1 MRGQLGEALPLIL
14 LILLAV
20 GGGYT
25 LTQVFTQ
32 LNSLSQTLSTMK
44 NEIIVSL
51 ILIALISY
59 IWKTKQTNNIVTFI
73 LFMLVLYSIF
83 KIMNLTTTATIYSS
97 DSYIIKKKPV
107 TQTIFWISNK
117 GKGVEL
123 SQVPG
128 ERDCLEEFYPNGTPI
143 IYKQGN
149 TYYGKALCFYYQ
161 FPLIHSFIPL
171 GNPLKQFLPFSAS
184 IMPQVQMFLH
194 IDEYKTKFVSQAGVF
209 APKPVSVISSEMYYC
224 YGSEG
229 SYFNCSLNKTQGKP
243 DYSLES
249 LTVTN
254 LVNQQIEYH
263 VVINSNFIL
272 RSMSELVSPFPEK
285 TGQKKVV
292 ISKVYNVHYKVT
304 TSDDNYVYDVYYT
317 VICPT
322 GYHFVTLFQ
331 NAVTSQ
337 TEDQSYWL
345 CDGTPHTRH
354 IHLVTATP
362 YHDFV
367 IRIMNQE
374 FVVKKYQYTFKL
386 PKLPIQKRK
395 PIKVKNK
402 KQFQNSLK
410 QNSLKSPVN
419 TNNYIYKLS
428 KEFVIK
434 KYYLV
439 TYFDTN
445 DYTNISYILLC
456 NSKSTPYFVLNT
468 NKKNAVNCTKNGI
481 CAYIV
486 SVQLPTINKTM
497 NCSLQFYKNG
507 KELASQTYTFK
518 MNVTEQQIKNYKPNY
533 GNNNVNYPSSIYQQI
548 LQEKQYLY
556 YLLLFIIIMLLL
568 HSKKKK

>member
-1 MRGQLGEALPLIL
+1 MRAQLGEALPLIL

-123 SQVPG
+123 SQFPG

-143 IYKQGN
+143 LTKVGN
-149 TYYGKALCFYYQ
+149 TYYGKALCF
-161 FPLIHSFIPL
+161 SFQNSTNLALLLTTP
-171 GNPLKQFLPFSAS
+171 SAS
-184 IMPQVQMFLH
+184 VLPLPTPLFSPTPVIKLYIQ
-194 IDEYKTKFVSQAGVF
+194 EYQTKFVTQSNVF
-209 APKPVSVISSEMYYC
+209 TPKITKLISEQIYSCEWQLGKYA
-224 YGSEG
+224 
-229 SYFNCSLNKTQGKP
+229 NCTLSKTQGKP
-243 DYSLES
+243 DYSLQS
-249 LTVTN
+249 MIVTN
-254 LVNQQIEYH
+254 LVNAQLEYH
-263 VVINSNFIL
+263 VVINANFIL
-272 RSMSELVSPFPEK
+272 HSMSEIVSPFPEK

-322 GYHFVTLFQ
+322 GYHFITLFQ

-395 PIKVKNK
+395 PVKVKNK
-402 KQFQNSLK
+402 KQFQNTLK
-410 QNSLKSPVN
+410 QNSLKTPVN
-419 TNNYIYKLS
+419 VNNHVYALS
-428 KEFVIK
+428 KQFKIK
-434 KYYLV
+434 DYHLI

-456 NSKSTPYFVLNT
+456 GNYSTPYLVLNT
-468 NKKNAVNCTKNGI
+468 NKNNAIKCTKSACSFLIN
-481 CAYIV
+481 V
-486 SVQLPTINKTM
+486 KLPHIYKNNKCT
-497 NCSLQFYKNG
+497 LKLYKNG
-507 KELASQTYTFK
+507 KEITSETYTFTL
-518 MNVTEQQIKNYKPNY
+518 NVTQQQIQNYKPNY
-533 GNNNVNYPSSIYQQI
+533 NNQNINYPSSVYQQI
-548 LQEKQYLY
+548 LNYKQYLY
-556 YLLLFIIIMLLL
+556 YLLLFIALILLL
-568 HSKKKK
+568 YGKKKK